1 MYIDIKVIYPINL
14 QVTPKRMR
22 NLVAKP
28 QEAPRSWDLALAA
41 EIQLSGYARVYPFT
55 KP

>member
-1 MYIDIKVIYPINL
+1 MYIDIKVLYPIYL
-14 QVTPKRMR
+14 QVTPKRIS

-28 QEAPRSWDLALAA
+28 QEAPRSWDLALGA
-41 EIQLSGYARVYPFT
+41 EIQLSGYARVYPLT